1 MEAYENNVGNCVSK
15 SNQKFV
21 KEQRADGDR
30 LSGGKYLIGG
40 FLVDLINAITTN
52 LRYVLSK
59 WETTHQNR
67 IHSKQKKYFF
77 YLFKGLGAS
86 TGTDYKVTVDERQSF
101 KINPPLQ
108 AGCITGTF
116 IIVLLKK
123 GGSLPRRGIF
133 KIILTM
139 NFKYLFT
146 NVKIYNII
154 YL

>member
-1 MEAYENNVGNCVSK
+1 LEAYENHVGNCVSK

-21 KEQRADGDR
+21 KEQRTDGDR

-40 FLVDLINAITTN
+40 FLVDLINAIATN
-52 LRYVLSK
+52 LRYVLTK

-67 IHSKQKKYFF
+67 IDSKQKKYFF

-86 TGTDYKVTVDERQSF
+86 TGTDYKVTVNERQSF

-123 GGSLPRRGIF
+123 GGSLLSLIF
-133 KIILTM
+133 LK
-139 NFKYLFT
+139 LF
-146 NVKIYNII
+146 
-154 YL
+154 LP